1 MKVISI
7 QVPPAVEHRPAN
19 QLRIAGV
26 TRFTTIDFPGF
37 LSAVVFLKGCP
48 WKCLYCQNPELQL
61 KEFSENEEAV
71 SWDYLENFLKK
82 RIGLIDGV
90 VFSGG
95 EPLTDPALYE
105 AVQTAKKLGY
115 KIGLHTA
122 GMYPHQLREILPFLD
137 WVGLDIKAPLLERD
151 LYEKVVGKR
160 VHIEKVEESLDDLLE
175 SGIPF
180 EVRTTAH
187 PDYLSKEQLLALA
200 MQLKERGVREYALQI
215 YREPPMHTQE
225 HPLPRVG
232 SDYPSN
238 EVLKQLE
245 SSFDKFT
252 LRRP

>member
-95 EPLTDPALYE
+95 EAQT
-105 AVQTAKKLGY
+105 QTAK
-115 KIGLHTA
+115 
-122 GMYPHQLREILPFLD
+122 
-137 WVGLDIKAPLLERD
+137 
-151 LYEKVVGKR
+151 
-160 VHIEKVEESLDDLLE
+160 
-175 SGIPF
+175 
-180 EVRTTAH
+180 
-187 PDYLSKEQLLALA
+187 
-200 MQLKERGVREYALQI
+200 
-215 YREPPMHTQE
+215 
-225 HPLPRVG
+225 
-232 SDYPSN
+232 
-238 EVLKQLE
+238 
-245 SSFDKFT
+245 
-252 LRRP
+252 

>member
-115 KIGLHTA
+115 KIGLHT
-122 GMYPHQLREILPFLD
+122 
-137 WVGLDIKAPLLERD
+137 
-151 LYEKVVGKR
+151 
-160 VHIEKVEESLDDLLE
+160 
-175 SGIPF
+175 
-180 EVRTTAH
+180 
-187 PDYLSKEQLLALA
+187 
-200 MQLKERGVREYALQI
+200 
-215 YREPPMHTQE
+215 
-225 HPLPRVG
+225 
-232 SDYPSN
+232 
-238 EVLKQLE
+238 
-245 SSFDKFT
+245 
-252 LRRP
+252 